1 VNLDQIVGVLL
12 GGGILGTI
20 VTWLTTKHRPKV
32 DTAQVVI
39 TGQGNF
45 IDDLRESVKAEREE
59 KDKQRARADA
69 CEETLRQERARWDT
83 KEREFQARHDDHQR
97 QIGALGAQLDAAI
110 GHLWVIETGLNQGT
124 IPPLPGPPYLIDH
137 LVKRAHKENPATVR
151 DDNGVPGTETN
162 PPPPDDGLDLPP
174 QE

>member
-1 VNLDQIVGVLL
+1 MNLEQLVGVLL
-12 GGGILGTI
+12 GGGILGTV

-39 TGQGNF
+39 TGQGDF
-45 IDDLRESVKAEREE
+45 IDDLREAVKGEREE

-83 KEREFQARHDDHQR
+83 KEREYQSRHDSQQR
-97 QIGALGAQLDAAI
+97 QIGALADRLDAAV
-110 GHLWVIETGLNQGT
+110 GHVWLLETGIANQT
-124 IPPLPGPPYLIDH
+124 IPPIPDRPHQLRH
-137 LVKRAHKENPATVR
+137 LLHQAGTDEPTVR

-162 PPPPDDGLDLPP
+162 PPPPDDGLPTDPI
-174 QE
+174 